1 MKCKWMLMLGL
12 MVCACG
18 HEKMEKE
25 QELHNVYVV
34 SPSDYTPSQERTFAG
49 VVEEKG
55 EIGVGFKTA
64 GQLKTICVKEG
75 QAIRPG
81 QLLAVLDDSDYKLG
95 VEALKIQ
102 YDQVKDEVERAKR
115 LFEKKSMS
123 VNDYEKAAAGLRQ
136 LGVQLQVNKNKLAY
150 TRLTSPCAGVVES
163 VNFSVGEM
171 VDAGTSVFT
180 VLDMSQKS
188 VTVDIPASLYMQ
200 RESIEAITCTSNHNP
215 GETYPMTM
223 LSIVPKAD
231 SNQLYRMKLGFRGGA
246 SGITPGM
253 NVEVRI
259 EFNSNGEEKMKIP
272 SSALFRKGE
281 EAYVWTVNADSTV
294 TMSKVEI
301 NPLYTGSEVEIL
313 SGLSPDAKVVRA
325 GVRMLHEGEKIRII
339 GKPSK
344 TNVGG
349 ML

>member
-1 MKCKWMLMLGL
+1 MLGL

-18 HEKMEKE
+18 HEKVEKE
-25 QELHNVYVV
+25 QDLHNVYVV
-34 SPSDYTPSQERTFAG
+34 SPSEYTPAQERTFAG

-75 QAIRPG
+75 QTIRTG

-95 VEALKIQ
+95 VEALQIQ
-102 YDQVKDEVERAKR
+102 YDQVKDEVDRAKR
-115 LFEKKSMS
+115 LYEKKSMS
-123 VNDYEKAAAGLRQ
+123 VNDYEKALAGLRQ

-150 TRLTSPCAGVVES
+150 TRLTSPCSGVVES

-171 VDAGTSVFT
+171 VDAGTSVFS
-180 VLDMSQKS
+180 VLDTSRKS
-188 VTVDIPASLYMQ
+188 VIVDIPASIYMQ
-200 RESIEAITCTSNHNP
+200 KESIKAITCTSGHNP
-215 GETYPMTM
+215 NKTYPMAL

-231 SNQLYRMKLGFRGGA
+231 SNQLYRMRLGFMEDA

-253 NVEVRI
+253 NVEVRLQ
-259 EFNSNGEEKMKIP
+259 FNDKEEEKIKIP
-272 SSALFRKGE
+272 LSALFRKGE
-281 EAYVWTVNADSTV
+281 ADYVWTVNPDSTV
-294 TMSKVEI
+294 SMCKVEI

-313 SGLSPDAKVVRA
+313 SGLSPEAKVVRA